1 MNDEASKKS
10 SLMEKFLVF
19 DVGEDKLGIPL
30 LDVREVIGVPTFTA
44 VPYTPQYFCGI
55 MNLRGQVI
63 SVVDLRKKLGS
74 EPSHGEEESV
84 IICDTEKHQLGIL
97 VDSVNFVHAASMDE
111 LSEKPKV
118 NSSIKTDFIKHVC
131 RRDKDLIIIIDLF
144 SVLSQDDHSAIEKSM
159 ATGLE
164 KTAS

>member
-1 MNDEASKKS
+1 MKHEDSKKS
-10 SLMEKFLVF
+10 SMMEKFLVF

-30 LDVREVIGVPTFTA
+30 LDVREVIGVPSFTA
-44 VPYTPQYFCGI
+44 VPYTPEYFCGI

-63 SVVDLRKKLGS
+63 SVVDLRRKLGS
-74 EPSHGEEESV
+74 EPTYSEEESV

-97 VDSVNFVHAASMDE
+97 VDSVNFVHAASTDE
-111 LSEKPKV
+111 LSQKPKV
-118 NSSIKTDFIKHVC
+118 NSSIRTDFIKHVC

-144 SVLSQDDHSAIEKSM
+144 SVLSEDDHSAIEKSM
-159 ATGLE
+159 ATEAE